1 MKTKYPVFYV
11 YYSFGADT
19 PSEIWRVERN
29 RSFVRS
35 FINSRLQSD
44 WRETANIFIK
54 AVINKQEFLRYGK
67 IKEISKEELALL
79 I

>member
-44 WRETANIFIK
+44 WREKLLIFLLK
-54 AVINKQEFLRYGK
+54 RSLINKSFFVMEKLKKFQKKNWRF
-67 IKEISKEELALL
+67 
-79 I
+79 